1 MTASLK
7 SVTSIEVRAIAKGQ
21 KELQGLGKGLNSI
34 AKASDKTRTAF
45 GKLKKASQSLG
56 GIIASVG
63 AQAAAAGFIRAGVE
77 AQRVEKTIAALAD
90 EYGET
95 GRVMDFAAQSAK
107 RFGLGQ
113 TESERAVADLFARL
127 RPMGIALEDIEK
139 TFTGVNQAGLRM
151 NLTAHDMDGVLLQLS
166 QALGSGVLQGDEFRS
181 VMERLPAIG
190 QAVAKEMG
198 IAVSQLK
205 EASGDGLLTTEIVI
219 KAMDHL
225 ENLKAPPP
233 DSFKLFRQAQLD
245 LATTIGDV
253 LVPVITPLVQGLT
266 GLIKIFGLI
275 PGPIRTLIVL
285 AGGLVIGI
293 TALIVPVGLAVTA
306 FGALSTALG
315 AIKGAAVL
323 AAIGKIGLAFGP
335 IAVAIKAVGAAI
347 IAVFTAPAAPLVLAG
362 LAVAGI
368 VAGLIKLRKE
378 IGDFFTGM
386 IDDLKEWS
394 EGVGE
399 RWEEIRDKFKEKFV
413 EPALELVKKFKDG
426 TVKAFKGL
434 ADLVK
439 APFLA
444 VWNAIKNVM
453 NMIVQGIVKRINSVA
468 DAVNFIIKKINSIAS
483 KIKIPAIPLVPTI
496 SIPKFAKGGVVEGP
510 TLAMVG
516 EKEQEFIIPKS
527 KMSESAMN
535 WLAGK
540 RGEAVIPAFAS
551 GGVVNSGG
559 GYSSA
564 NVNINTGPVMQMEGQ
579 NYVTVSDLENALQTF
594 SSSIFANSRSY
605 GGRRFQGLS

>member
-1 MTASLK
+1 MTTALTIK
-7 SVTSIEVRAIAKGQ
+7 ANVKGEE
-21 KELQGLGKGLNSI
+21 ELRGLQKGLNKVAGTSN
-34 AKASDKTRTAF
+34 KTATAF
-45 GKLKKASQSLG
+45 NKLKKASSSLTGVIASLG
-56 GIIASVG
+56 AT
-63 AQAAAAGFIRAGVE
+63 AAASGFIKAGVD
-77 AQRVEKTIAALAD
+77 AQRVEKTIAALAG
-90 EYGET
+90 EYKET
-95 GRVMDFAAQSAK
+95 GRVMDFAAESAK

-113 TESERAVADLFARL
+113 TETERAVADLFARL

-253 LVPVITPLVQGLT
+253 LVPVLTPLVQGLT

-293 TALIVPVGLAVTA
+293 TALIVPVGIAVTA
-306 FGALSTALG
+306 FSALGTALAALKG
-315 AIKGAAVL
+315 AGLIALISGWVGSIGPLVVAIKG
-323 AAIGKIGLAFGP
+323 IG
-335 IAVAIKAVGAAI
+335 VAIA
-347 IAVFTAPAAPLVLAG
+347 AVFTAPAAPLVLAG
-362 LAVAGI
+362 LAVAGL
-368 VAGLIKLRKE
+368 VAALIKWRKE

-386 IDDLKEWS
+386 IDGLKEWS
-394 EGVGE
+394 EEVGE
-399 RWEEIRDKFKEKFV
+399 RWEAIRDKFKEKFV

-434 ADLVK
+434 AESVK

-444 VWNAIKNVM
+444 IWTAIKDVM
-453 NMIVQGIVKRINSVA
+453 NLIVQGIVDRINSVA
-468 DAVNFIIKKINSIAS
+468 DGVNFIIKKINSIAS
-483 KIKIPAIPLVPTI
+483 KIKVPAIPLVPTI
-496 SIPKFAKGGVVEGP
+496 SIPEFAKGGVVEGP

-535 WLAGK
+535 WLSGK

-564 NVNINTGPVMQMEGQ
+564 NVNISTGPVMQMEGQ

>member
-1 MTASLK
+1 MALDMTTALTIK
-7 SVTSIEVRAIAKGQ
+7 ANVKGEE
-21 KELQGLGKGLNSI
+21 ELRGLQKGLNKVAGTSN
-34 AKASDKTRTAF
+34 KTATAF
-45 GKLKKASQSLG
+45 NKLKKASSSLTGVIASLG
-56 GIIASVG
+56 AT
-63 AQAAAAGFIRAGVE
+63 AAASGFIKAGVD
-77 AQRVEKTIAALAD
+77 AQRVEKTIAALAG
-90 EYGET
+90 EYKET
-95 GRVMDFAAQSAK
+95 GRVMDFAAESAK

-113 TESERAVADLFARL
+113 TETERAVADLFARL

-253 LVPVITPLVQGLT
+253 LVPVLTPLVQGLT

-293 TALIVPVGLAVTA
+293 TALIVPVGIAVTA
-306 FGALSTALG
+306 FSALGTALAALKG
-315 AIKGAAVL
+315 AGLIALISGWVGSIGPLVVAIKG
-323 AAIGKIGLAFGP
+323 IG
-335 IAVAIKAVGAAI
+335 VAIA
-347 IAVFTAPAAPLVLAG
+347 AVFTAPAAPLVLAG
-362 LAVAGI
+362 LAVAGL
-368 VAGLIKLRKE
+368 VAALIKWRKE

-386 IDDLKEWS
+386 IDGLKEWS
-394 EGVGE
+394 EEVGE
-399 RWEEIRDKFKEKFV
+399 RWEAIRDKFKEKFV

-434 ADLVK
+434 AESVK

-444 VWNAIKNVM
+444 IWTAIKDVM
-453 NMIVQGIVKRINSVA
+453 NLIVQGIVDRINSVA
-468 DAVNFIIKKINSIAS
+468 DGVNFIIKKINSIAS
-483 KIKIPAIPLVPTI
+483 KIKVPAIPLVPTI
-496 SIPKFAKGGVVEGP
+496 SIPEFAKGGVVEGP

-535 WLAGK
+535 WLSGK

-564 NVNINTGPVMQMEGQ
+564 NVNISTGPVMQMEGQ